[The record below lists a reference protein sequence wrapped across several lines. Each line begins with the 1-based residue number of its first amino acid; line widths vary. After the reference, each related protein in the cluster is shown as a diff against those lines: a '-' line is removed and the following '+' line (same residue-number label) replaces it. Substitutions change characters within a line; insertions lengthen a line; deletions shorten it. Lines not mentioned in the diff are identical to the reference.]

1 MIIGRSPMAA
11 RQRRDGFG
19 VRTRRAV
26 QASGAA
32 EAVGALVGDGPE
44 ELVDQVGVGAVQLD
58 AVEAEALCVG
68 GGVGIGLRHVDDVGF
83 GGFIGDLLALSV

>member
-11 RQRRDGFG
+11 RQRRI
-19 VRTRRAV
+19 
-26 QASGAA
+26 ASRCELGALFKPGAA

-44 ELVDQVGVGAVQLD
+44 ELVDQVGVGAVQFD

-68 GGVGIGLRHVDDVGF
+68 GGVCIGLRHVDDVGF
-83 GGFIGDLLALSV
+83 GRFLADLLAGAA